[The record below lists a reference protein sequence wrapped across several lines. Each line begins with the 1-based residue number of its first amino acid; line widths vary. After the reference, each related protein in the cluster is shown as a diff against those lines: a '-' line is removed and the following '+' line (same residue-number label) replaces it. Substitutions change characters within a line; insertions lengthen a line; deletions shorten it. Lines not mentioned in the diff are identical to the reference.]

1 LIYKLSEQ
9 QIDFI
14 LNDIK
19 SRGVVMEDLQL
30 NLLDH
35 ICCIVENELNLD
47 DDFDK
52 VYQDIITRF
61 FKKELKEIEEE
72 TILLL
77 TFKNYYTMKK
87 IMVIS
92 GIFSVATFLLG
103 LFLKFMH
110 LPGAGVFLFFGIM
123 TLSLIFL
130 PLLFVLKIKD
140 VNTKREKVVA
150 GVGTL
155 AGMLVS
161 ISVLFKVM
169 HWPFANVLGVC
180 ALFVFVFIFIPL
192 YFFNGVRN
200 PNTKLNTIVSTI
212 LFVGAS
218 GLLFTLI
225 DTRPAYHQTE
235 VKMYA
240 YLESED
246 LLKRLQSMPCKASAS
261 NTQQQL
267 IISKMNDAAEQMKTL
282 ILIRTTGKS
291 KVSNDFENEEIF
303 LEERNLG
310 PAFEQG
316 QKGALLYGQFKNS
329 IEEYNLLNGKS
340 NALKIP
346 IDHFEDGKI
355 VLYNNFV
362 VLDYITKTQMY
373 VALIE
378 SSANGMK

>member
-1 LIYKLSEQ
+1 MYTLSEQ

-47 DDFDK
+47 DDFDQF
-52 VYQDIITRF
+52 YQDIIPRF

-87 IMVIS
+87 IMLIS
-92 GIFSVATFLLG
+92 GIFSVTTFLIG
-103 LFLKFMH
+103 SFLKFMH
-110 LPGAGVFLFFGIM
+110 LPGASILLFLGIM
-123 TLSLIFL
+123 TLSLLFL
-130 PLLFVLKIKD
+130 PLMFALKIKD
-140 VNTKREKVVA
+140 VNTTREKVVA
-150 GVGTL
+150 GIGTL
-155 AGMLVS
+155 SGMLVS
-161 ISVLFKVM
+161 ISILFKVM
-169 HWPFANVLGVC
+169 HWPFANMLGGC

-192 YFFNGVRN
+192 YFFSGVRN
-200 PNTKLNTIVSTI
+200 PDTKLNTIVSTI

-225 DTRPAYHQTE
+225 NTRPAQQQTE

-240 YLESED
+240 YLESEE
-246 LLKRLQSMPCKASAS
+246 LLKRLQNMTYKVAIT
-261 NTQQQL
+261 NTKQQL
-267 IISKMNDAAEQMKTL
+267 IVSKINDAAEQMKSL
-282 ILIRTTGKS
+282 IMVRTTGKS
-291 KVSNDFENEEIF
+291 KVSHDFENEDIF

-310 PAFEQG
+310 PAFEKG
-316 QKGALLYGQFKNS
+316 QEGALLYAQFKNS
-329 IEEYNLLNGKS
+329 IEEFNLLNSKS
-340 NALKIP
+340 NELKIP
-346 IDHFEDGKI
+346 TDHFKEGEI

-373 VALIE
+373 VATIE
-378 SSANGMK
+378 NSVTAIK

>member
-1 LIYKLSEQ
+1 MYTLSEQ

-47 DDFDK
+47 DDFDQF
-52 VYQDIITRF
+52 YQEIIPRF

-87 IMVIS
+87 IMLIS
-92 GIFSVATFLLG
+92 GIFSVTTFLIG
-103 LFLKFMH
+103 SFLKFMH
-110 LPGAGVFLFFGIM
+110 LPGASILLFLGIM
-123 TLSLIFL
+123 TLSLLFL
-130 PLLFVLKIKD
+130 PLMFALKIRD
-140 VNTKREKVVA
+140 VNTTREKLVA
-150 GVGTL
+150 GIGTL
-155 AGMLVS
+155 SGMLVS
-161 ISVLFKVM
+161 ISILFKVM
-169 HWPFANVLGVC
+169 HWPFANMLGGC

-192 YFFNGVRN
+192 YFFSGVRN
-200 PNTKLNTIVSTI
+200 PETKLNTIVSTI

-225 DTRPAYHQTE
+225 NTRPAQQQTE

-240 YLESED
+240 YLESEE
-246 LLKRLQSMPCKASAS
+246 LLKRLQSMPSKEAST
-261 NTQQQL
+261 NMKQQL
-267 IISKMNDAAEQMKTL
+267 IISRLNDAAEQMKSL
-282 ILIRTTGKS
+282 ILVRTTGKS
-291 KVSNDFENEEIF
+291 KVSHDFENEDIF

-310 PAFEQG
+310 PAFEEG
-316 QKGALLYGQFKNS
+316 KEGALLYAQFKNS
-329 IEEYNLLNGKS
+329 IEEFNLLNKNS
-340 NALKIP
+340 DDLQIP
-346 IDHFEDGKI
+346 TDHFKEGEI

-373 VALIE
+373 VATIE
-378 SSANGMK
+378 SSATAMK

>member
-1 LIYKLSEQ
+1 MYTLSEQ

-47 DDFDK
+47 DDFDQF
-52 VYQDIITRF
+52 YQDIIPRF

-87 IMVIS
+87 IMLIS
-92 GIFSVATFLLG
+92 GIFSVTTFLIG
-103 LFLKFMH
+103 SFLKFMH
-110 LPGAGVFLFFGIM
+110 LPGASILLFLGIM
-123 TLSLIFL
+123 TLSLLFL
-130 PLLFVLKIKD
+130 PLMFALKIKD
-140 VNTKREKVVA
+140 VNTTREKVVA
-150 GVGTL
+150 GIGTL
-155 AGMLVS
+155 SGMLVS
-161 ISVLFKVM
+161 ISILFKVM
-169 HWPFANVLGVC
+169 HWPFANMLGGC

-192 YFFNGVRN
+192 YFFSGVRN
-200 PNTKLNTIVSTI
+200 PETKLNTIVSSI

-225 DTRPAYHQTE
+225 NTRPAQQQTE

-240 YLESED
+240 YLESEE
-246 LLKRLQSMPCKASAS
+246 LLKRLQNMTYKVAIT
-261 NTQQQL
+261 NTKQQL
-267 IISKMNDAAEQMKTL
+267 IVSKINDVAEQMKSL
-282 ILIRTTGKS
+282 IMVRTTGKS
-291 KVSNDFENEEIF
+291 KVSHDFENEDIF

-310 PAFEQG
+310 PAFEKG
-316 QKGALLYGQFKNS
+316 QEGALLYAQFKNS
-329 IEEYNLLNGKS
+329 IEEFNLLNSKS
-340 NALKIP
+340 NELKIP
-346 IDHFEDGKI
+346 TDHFKEGEI

-373 VALIE
+373 VATIE
-378 SSANGMK
+378 NSVTAIK

>member
-1 LIYKLSEQ
+1 MYTLSEQ

-47 DDFDK
+47 DDFDQF
-52 VYQDIITRF
+52 YQDIIPRF

-87 IMVIS
+87 IMLIS
-92 GIFSVATFLLG
+92 GIFSVTTFLIG
-103 LFLKFMH
+103 SFLKFMH
-110 LPGAGVFLFFGIM
+110 LPGASVLLFLGIM
-123 TLSLIFL
+123 TLSLLFL
-130 PLLFVLKIKD
+130 PLLFALKIKD
-140 VNTKREKVVA
+140 VNTTREKVVA
-150 GVGTL
+150 GIGTL
-155 AGMLVS
+155 SGMLVS
-161 ISVLFKVM
+161 ISILFKVM
-169 HWPFANVLGVC
+169 HWPFANMLGGC

-192 YFFNGVRN
+192 YFFSGVRN
-200 PNTKLNTIVSTI
+200 PDTKLNTIVSTI

-225 DTRPAYHQTE
+225 NTRPAQQQTE

-240 YLESED
+240 YLESEE
-246 LLKRLQSMPCKASAS
+246 LLKRLQNMTHKVAIT
-261 NTQQQL
+261 NTKQQL
-267 IISKMNDAAEQMKTL
+267 IVSKINDAAEQMKSL
-282 ILIRTTGKS
+282 IMVRTTGKS
-291 KVSNDFENEEIF
+291 KVSHDFENEDIF

-310 PAFEQG
+310 PAFEKG
-316 QKGALLYGQFKNS
+316 QEGALLYAQFKNS
-329 IEEYNLLNGKS
+329 IEEFNLLNSKS
-340 NALKIP
+340 NELKIP
-346 IDHFEDGKI
+346 TDHFKEGEI

-373 VALIE
+373 VATIE
-378 SSANGMK
+378 NSVTAIK

>member
-1 LIYKLSEQ
+1 MYTLSEQ

-47 DDFDK
+47 DDFDQF
-52 VYQDIITRF
+52 YQDIIPRF

-87 IMVIS
+87 IMLIS
-92 GIFSVATFLLG
+92 GIFSVTTFLIG
-103 LFLKFMH
+103 SFLKFMH
-110 LPGAGVFLFFGIM
+110 LPGASILLFLGIM
-123 TLSLIFL
+123 TLSLLFL
-130 PLLFVLKIKD
+130 PLMFALKIKD
-140 VNTKREKVVA
+140 VNTTREKVVA
-150 GVGTL
+150 GIGTL
-155 AGMLVS
+155 SGMLVS
-161 ISVLFKVM
+161 ISILFKVM
-169 HWPFANVLGVC
+169 HWPFANMLGGC

-192 YFFNGVRN
+192 YFFSGVRN
-200 PNTKLNTIVSTI
+200 PDTKLNTIVSTI

-225 DTRPAYHQTE
+225 NTRPAQQQTE

-240 YLESED
+240 YLESEE
-246 LLKRLQSMPCKASAS
+246 LLKRLQNMTHKLAIT
-261 NTQQQL
+261 NTKQQL
-267 IISKMNDAAEQMKTL
+267 IVSKINDAAEQMKSL
-282 ILIRTTGKS
+282 IMVRTTGKS
-291 KVSNDFENEEIF
+291 KVSHDFENEDIF

-310 PAFEQG
+310 PAFEKG
-316 QKGALLYGQFKNS
+316 QEGALLYAQFKNS
-329 IEEYNLLNGKS
+329 IEEFNLLNSKS
-340 NALKIP
+340 NELKIP
-346 IDHFEDGKI
+346 TDHFKEGEI

-362 VLDYITKTQMY
+362 VLDYIIKTQMY
-373 VALIE
+373 VATIE
-378 SSANGMK
+378 NSVTAIK

>member
-1 LIYKLSEQ
+1 MYTLSEQ

-47 DDFDK
+47 DDFDQF
-52 VYQDIITRF
+52 YQDIIPRF

-87 IMVIS
+87 IMLIS
-92 GIFSVATFLLG
+92 GIFSVTTFLIG
-103 LFLKFMH
+103 SFLKFMH
-110 LPGAGVFLFFGIM
+110 LPGASILLFLGIM
-123 TLSLIFL
+123 TLSLLFL
-130 PLLFVLKIKD
+130 PLMFALKIKD
-140 VNTKREKVVA
+140 VNTTREKVVA
-150 GVGTL
+150 GIGTL
-155 AGMLVS
+155 SGMLVS
-161 ISVLFKVM
+161 ISILFKVM
-169 HWPFANVLGVC
+169 HWPFANMLGGC
-180 ALFVFVFIFIPL
+180 ALFVFVFIFIQL
-192 YFFNGVRN
+192 YFFSGVRN
-200 PNTKLNTIVSTI
+200 PETKLNTIVSSI

-225 DTRPAYHQTE
+225 NTRPAQQQTE

-240 YLESED
+240 YLESEE
-246 LLKRLQSMPCKASAS
+246 LLKRLQNMTHKLAIT
-261 NTQQQL
+261 NTKQQL
-267 IISKMNDAAEQMKTL
+267 IVSKINDAAEQMKSL
-282 ILIRTTGKS
+282 IMVRTTGKS
-291 KVSNDFENEEIF
+291 KVSHDFENEDIF

-310 PAFEQG
+310 PAFEKG
-316 QKGALLYGQFKNS
+316 QEGALLYAQFKNS
-329 IEEYNLLNGKS
+329 IEEFNLLNSKS
-340 NALKIP
+340 NELKIP
-346 IDHFEDGKI
+346 TDHFKEGEI

-373 VALIE
+373 VATIE
-378 SSANGMK
+378 NSVTAIK

>member
-1 LIYKLSEQ
+1 MYTLSEQ

-47 DDFDK
+47 DDFDQF
-52 VYQDIITRF
+52 YQDIIPRF

-87 IMVIS
+87 IMLIS
-92 GIFSVATFLLG
+92 GIFSVTTFLIG
-103 LFLKFMH
+103 SFLKFMH
-110 LPGAGVFLFFGIM
+110 LPGASILLFLGIM
-123 TLSLIFL
+123 TLSLLFL
-130 PLLFVLKIKD
+130 PLMFALKIKD
-140 VNTKREKVVA
+140 VNTTREKVVA
-150 GVGTL
+150 GIGTL
-155 AGMLVS
+155 SGMLVS
-161 ISVLFKVM
+161 ISILFKVM
-169 HWPFANVLGVC
+169 HWPFANMLGGC

-192 YFFNGVRN
+192 YFFSGVRN
-200 PNTKLNTIVSTI
+200 PETKLNTIVSSI

-225 DTRPAYHQTE
+225 NTRPAQQQTE

-240 YLESED
+240 YLESEE
-246 LLKRLQSMPCKASAS
+246 LLKRLQNMTYKVAIT
-261 NTQQQL
+261 NTKQQL
-267 IISKMNDAAEQMKTL
+267 IVSKINDAAEQMKSL
-282 ILIRTTGKS
+282 IMVRTTGKS
-291 KVSNDFENEEIF
+291 KVSHDFENEDIF

-310 PAFEQG
+310 PAFEKG
-316 QKGALLYGQFKNS
+316 QEGALLYAQFKNS
-329 IEEYNLLNGKS
+329 IEEFNLLNSKS
-340 NALKIP
+340 NELKIP
-346 IDHFEDGKI
+346 TDHFKEGEI

-362 VLDYITKTQMY
+362 VLDYIIKTQMY
-373 VALIE
+373 VATIE
-378 SSANGMK
+378 NSVTAIK

>member
-1 LIYKLSEQ
+1 MYTLSEQ

-47 DDFDK
+47 DDFDQF
-52 VYQDIITRF
+52 YQDIIPRF

-87 IMVIS
+87 IMLIS
-92 GIFSVATFLLG
+92 GIFSVTTFLIG
-103 LFLKFMH
+103 SFLKFMH
-110 LPGAGVFLFFGIM
+110 LPGASILLFLGIM
-123 TLSLIFL
+123 TLSLLFL
-130 PLLFVLKIKD
+130 PLMFALKIKD
-140 VNTKREKVVA
+140 VNTTREKVVA
-150 GVGTL
+150 GIGTL
-155 AGMLVS
+155 SGMLVS
-161 ISVLFKVM
+161 ISILFKVM
-169 HWPFANVLGVC
+169 HWPFANMLGGC

-192 YFFNGVRN
+192 YFFSGVRN
-200 PNTKLNTIVSTI
+200 PDTKLNTIVSTI

-225 DTRPAYHQTE
+225 NTRPAQQQTE

-240 YLESED
+240 YLESEE
-246 LLKRLQSMPCKASAS
+246 LLKRLQNMTHKLAIT
-261 NTQQQL
+261 NTKQQL
-267 IISKMNDAAEQMKTL
+267 IVSKINDAAEQMKSL
-282 ILIRTTGKS
+282 IMVRTTGKS
-291 KVSNDFENEEIF
+291 KVSHDFENEDIF

-310 PAFEQG
+310 PAFEKG
-316 QKGALLYGQFKNS
+316 QEGALLYAQFKNS
-329 IEEYNLLNGKS
+329 IEEFNLLNSKS
-340 NALKIP
+340 NELKIP
-346 IDHFEDGKI
+346 TDHFKEGEI

-373 VALIE
+373 VATIE
-378 SSANGMK
+378 NSVTAIK

>member
-1 LIYKLSEQ
+1 MYILSEQ

-47 DDFDK
+47 DDFDQF
-52 VYQDIITRF
+52 YQDIIPRF

-87 IMVIS
+87 IMLIS
-92 GIFSVATFLLG
+92 GIFSVTTFLIG
-103 LFLKFMH
+103 SFLKFMH
-110 LPGAGVFLFFGIM
+110 LPGASILLFLGIM
-123 TLSLIFL
+123 TLSLLFL
-130 PLLFVLKIKD
+130 PLMFALKIKD
-140 VNTKREKVVA
+140 VNTTREKVVA
-150 GVGTL
+150 GIGTL
-155 AGMLVS
+155 SGMLVS
-161 ISVLFKVM
+161 ISILFKVM
-169 HWPFANVLGVC
+169 HWPFANMLGGC

-192 YFFNGVRN
+192 YFFSGVRN
-200 PNTKLNTIVSTI
+200 PETKLNTIVSSI

-225 DTRPAYHQTE
+225 NTRPAQQQTE

-240 YLESED
+240 YLESEE
-246 LLKRLQSMPCKASAS
+246 LLKRLQNMTYKVAIT
-261 NTQQQL
+261 NTKQQL
-267 IISKMNDAAEQMKTL
+267 IVSKINDAAEQMKSL
-282 ILIRTTGKS
+282 IMVRTTGKS
-291 KVSNDFENEEIF
+291 KVSHDFENEDIF

-310 PAFEQG
+310 PAFEKG
-316 QKGALLYGQFKNS
+316 QEGALLYAQFKNS
-329 IEEYNLLNGKS
+329 IEEFNLLNSKS
-340 NALKIP
+340 NELKIP
-346 IDHFEDGKI
+346 TDHFKEGEI

-373 VALIE
+373 VATIE
-378 SSANGMK
+378 NSVTAIK

>member
-1 LIYKLSEQ
+1 MYTLSEQ

-47 DDFDK
+47 DDFDQF
-52 VYQDIITRF
+52 YQDIIPRF

-87 IMVIS
+87 IMLIS
-92 GIFSVATFLLG
+92 GIFSVTTFLIG
-103 LFLKFMH
+103 SFLKFMH
-110 LPGAGVFLFFGIM
+110 LPGASVMLFLGIM
-123 TLSLIFL
+123 TLSLFFL
-130 PLLFVLKIKD
+130 PLMFVLKIKD
-140 VNTKREKVVA
+140 VNTTREKVVA
-150 GVGTL
+150 GIGTL

-161 ISVLFKVM
+161 ISILFKVM
-169 HWPFANVLGVC
+169 HWPFANIMGGG

-192 YFFNGVRN
+192 YFFSGVRN
-200 PNTKLNTIVSTI
+200 PDTKLNTIVSTI

-225 DTRPAYHQTE
+225 NMRPAHHQTE

-240 YLESED
+240 YLESEE
-246 LLKRLQSMPCKASAS
+246 LLTRLQSMPVKETAI
-261 NTQQQL
+261 NTEQQL
-267 IISKMNDAAEQMKTL
+267 IISRLNDAAEQMKSL
-282 ILIRTTGKS
+282 ILVRTTGKS
-291 KVSNDFENEEIF
+291 KVSHDFENEDIF
-303 LEERNLG
+303 LEEVNLG
-310 PAFEQG
+310 PAFEEG
-316 QKGALLYGQFKNS
+316 QEGALLYARFKKS
-329 IEEYNLLNGKS
+329 IEEFNLLNSKTS
-340 NALKIP
+340 DLKIP
-346 IDHFEDGKI
+346 TDHFEDGKI

-373 VALIE
+373 IATIE
-378 SSANGMK
+378 RSATAMK

>member
-1 LIYKLSEQ
+1 MYTLSEQ

-47 DDFDK
+47 DDFDQF
-52 VYQDIITRF
+52 YQDIIPRF

-87 IMVIS
+87 IMLIS
-92 GIFSVATFLLG
+92 GIFSVTTFLLG
-103 LFLKFMH
+103 SFLKFMH
-110 LPGAGVFLFFGIM
+110 LPGASVMLFLGIM
-123 TLSLIFL
+123 TLSLFFL
-130 PLLFVLKIKD
+130 PLMFVLKIKD
-140 VNTKREKVVA
+140 VNTTREKVVA
-150 GVGTL
+150 GFGTL

-161 ISVLFKVM
+161 ISILFKVM
-169 HWPFANVLGVC
+169 HWPFANVMGVC

-192 YFFNGVRN
+192 YFFSGVRN
-200 PNTKLNTIVSTI
+200 PDTKLNTIVSTI

-225 DTRPAYHQTE
+225 NTRPAQHQTE
-235 VKMYA
+235 VKMYS
-240 YLESED
+240 YLESEE
-246 LLKRLQSMPCKASAS
+246 LLKRIQSMPGKSTAINSE
-261 NTQQQL
+261 QQL
-267 IISKMNDAAEQMKTL
+267 IISKMNDAAEQMKSL
-282 ILIRTTGKS
+282 ILVRTTGKS
-291 KVSNDFENEEIF
+291 KVSHDFENEDIF
-303 LEERNLG
+303 LEEVNLG
-310 PAFEQG
+310 PAFEEG
-316 QKGALLYGQFKNS
+316 QEGALLYARFKKS
-329 IEEYNLLNGKS
+329 IEEFNLLNSKTS
-340 NALKIP
+340 DLKIP
-346 IDHFEDGKI
+346 TDHFEDGKI

-373 VALIE
+373 IATIDR
-378 SSANGMK
+378 SATSMK

>member
-1 LIYKLSEQ
+1 MYILSEQ

-47 DDFDK
+47 DDFDQF
-52 VYQDIITRF
+52 YQDIIPRF

-87 IMVIS
+87 IMLIS
-92 GIFSVATFLLG
+92 GIFSVTTFLIG
-103 LFLKFMH
+103 SFLKFMH
-110 LPGAGVFLFFGIM
+110 LPGASVLLFLGIM
-123 TLSLIFL
+123 TLSLLFL
-130 PLLFVLKIKD
+130 PLMFALKIKD
-140 VNTKREKVVA
+140 VNTTREKVVA
-150 GVGTL
+150 GIGTL
-155 AGMLVS
+155 SGMLVS
-161 ISVLFKVM
+161 ISILFKVM
-169 HWPFANVLGVC
+169 HWPFANMLGGC

-192 YFFNGVRN
+192 YFFSGVRN
-200 PNTKLNTIVSTI
+200 PETKLNTIVSSI

-225 DTRPAYHQTE
+225 NTRPAQQQTE

-240 YLESED
+240 YLESEE
-246 LLKRLQSMPCKASAS
+246 LLKRLQNMTYKVAIT
-261 NTQQQL
+261 NTKQQL
-267 IISKMNDAAEQMKTL
+267 IVSKINDAAEQMKSL
-282 ILIRTTGKS
+282 IMVRTTGKS
-291 KVSNDFENEEIF
+291 KVSHDFENEDIF

-310 PAFEQG
+310 PAFEKG
-316 QKGALLYGQFKNS
+316 QEGALLYAQFKNS
-329 IEEYNLLNGKS
+329 IEEFNLLNSKS
-340 NALKIP
+340 NELKIP
-346 IDHFEDGKI
+346 TDHFKEGEI

-373 VALIE
+373 VATIE
-378 SSANGMK
+378 NSVTAIK